1 MEFKEIFGDKPWI
14 IAGPCSAET
23 LDQTLDT
30 AKQLAANGIKVFRAG
45 IWKPRT
51 RPGNFEG
58 VGEVGLEWLRQV
70 KRETGMYTAVEV
82 ANSKHVWD
90 AIRGG
95 VDILW
100 IGARSSANPFVMQEI
115 ADGLRGCNIPVLVK
129 NPVNPDVE
137 LWLGAIERLEAAG
150 LTNIGVIHRGF
161 SSYEKILYRN
171 APIWQMPIELRRR
184 RPDLPIICDPSHI
197 AGKRE
202 YLKEISQKAL
212 DLNVDGLMI
221 ESHCNPDKAW
231 SDAKQ
236 QLTPDALKQML
247 SELVV
252 RKVNPENAS
261 METLNE
267 LRFKIDAIDNE
278 LIALLKKR
286 MGISEKIGEY
296 KKANNMTVLQQQR
309 WDSLLEKY
317 YKAADENNLDKKMID
332 MIFKA
337 IHQASINIQTEIL
350 NQK

>member
-1 MEFKEIFGDKPWI
+1 
-14 IAGPCSAET
+14 
-23 LDQTLDT
+23 
-30 AKQLAANGIKVFRAG
+30 
-45 IWKPRT
+45 
-51 RPGNFEG
+51 
-58 VGEVGLEWLRQV
+58 
-70 KRETGMYTAVEV
+70 MYTAVEV

-171 APIWQMPIELRRR
+171 APIWQMPIELKRR
-184 RPDLPIICDPSHI
+184 RPDLPLICDPSHI

-221 ESHCNPDKAW
+221 ESHCNPDAAW

-236 QLTPDALKQML
+236 QLTPNALKQML

-252 RKVNPENAS
+252 RKVNPENVS
-261 METLNE
+261 LDTLNE
-267 LRFKIDAIDNE
+267 LRFQIDQIDSE
-278 LIALLKKR
+278 IIEILKKR
-286 MGISEKIGEY
+286 MGISVKIGEY
-296 KKANNMTVLQQQR
+296 KKAAGMTVLQQQR
-309 WDSLLEKY
+309 WDSMMEKY
-317 YKAADENNLDKKMID
+317 HKIALDNGLDPNTVEN
-332 MIFKA
+332 IFKQ
-337 IHQASINIQTEIL
+337 IHQASINIQSNIV
-350 NQK
+350 NDK

>member
-70 KRETGMYTAVEV
+70 KRETGMFTAVEV

-171 APIWQMPIELRRR
+171 APIWQMPIELKRR
-184 RPDLPIICDPSHI
+184 RPDLPVICDPSHI

-221 ESHCNPDKAW
+221 ESHCNPDAAW

-236 QLTPDALKQML
+236 QLTPAALKEML

-252 RKVNPENAS
+252 RKVNPENAP
-261 METLNE
+261 METLKE
-267 LRFKIDAIDNE
+267 LRFKIDQIDNE
-278 LIALLKKR
+278 IIATLKKR

-309 WDSLLEKY
+309 WDALLEKY

-332 MIFKA
+332 TIFKA
-337 IHQASINIQTEIL
+337 IHQASINVQSKIVNE
-350 NQK
+350 N

>member
-23 LDQTLDT
+23 LEQTLDT

-58 VGEVGLEWLRQV
+58 VGEIGLEWLRQV
-70 KRETGMYTAVEV
+70 KKETGMFTAVEV

>member
-23 LDQTLDT
+23 LEQTLDT

-58 VGEVGLEWLRQV
+58 VGEIGLEWLRQV
-70 KRETGMYTAVEV
+70 KKETGMFTAVEV

-231 SDAKQ
+231 RDAKQ
-236 QLTPDALKQML
+236 QLTPEALKQML

-267 LRFKIDAIDNE
+267 LRFKIDQIDNE
-278 LIALLKKR
+278 IISTLKKR

-332 MIFKA
+332 TIFKA
-337 IHQASINIQTEIL
+337 IHQASINVQSQIVNE
-350 NQK
+350 K

>member
-1 MEFKEIFGDKPWI
+1 MDFKEIFGDKPWI

-58 VGEVGLEWLRQV
+58 VGEIGLEWLRQV

>member
-23 LDQTLDT
+23 LEQTLDT
-30 AKQLAANGIKVFRAG
+30 AKQLAQNGIKVFRAG

-58 VGEVGLEWLRQV
+58 VGEIGLDWLRQV

-171 APIWQMPIELRRR
+171 APIWQMPIELKRR
-184 RPDLPIICDPSHI
+184 RPDLPLICDPSHI

-221 ESHCNPDKAW
+221 ESHCNPDAAW

-236 QLTPDALKQML
+236 QLTPNALKQML

-252 RKVNPENAS
+252 RKVNPENVS
-261 METLNE
+261 LDTLNE
-267 LRFKIDAIDNE
+267 LRFQIDQIDSE
-278 LIALLKKR
+278 IIEILKKR
-286 MGISEKIGEY
+286 MGISVKIGEY
-296 KKANNMTVLQQQR
+296 KKAAGMTVLQQQR
-309 WDSLLEKY
+309 WDSMMEKY
-317 YKAADENNLDKKMID
+317 HKIALDNGLDPNTVEN
-332 MIFKA
+332 IFKQ
-337 IHQASINIQTEIL
+337 IHQASINIQSNIV
-350 NQK
+350 NDK

>member
-23 LDQTLDT
+23 LEQTLDT

-58 VGEVGLEWLRQV
+58 VGEIGLEWLRQV
-70 KRETGMYTAVEV
+70 KKETGMFTAVEV

-236 QLTPDALKQML
+236 QLTPEALKQML

-267 LRFKIDAIDNE
+267 LRFKIDQIDNE
-278 LIALLKKR
+278 IISTLKKR
-286 MGISEKIGEY
+286 MGISEK
-296 KKANNMTVLQQQR
+296 NR
-309 WDSLLEKY
+309 R
-317 YKAADENNLDKKMID
+317 
-332 MIFKA
+332 
-337 IHQASINIQTEIL
+337 IQ
-350 NQK
+350 KG

>member
-58 VGEVGLEWLRQV
+58 VGEIGLEWLRQV
-70 KRETGMYTAVEV
+70 KKETGMFTAVEV

-236 QLTPDALKQML
+236 QLTPEALKQML

-267 LRFKIDAIDNE
+267 LRFKIDQIDNE
-278 LIALLKKR
+278 IISTLKKR

-332 MIFKA
+332 TIFKA
-337 IHQASINIQTEIL
+337 IHQASINVQSQIVNE
-350 NQK
+350 K

>member
-1 MEFKEIFGDKPWI
+1 MDFKEIFGDKPWI

-58 VGEVGLEWLRQV
+58 VGEIGLEWLRQV

-332 MIFKA
+332 TIFKA
-337 IHQASINIQTEIL
+337 IHQASINVQSQIVNE
-350 NQK
+350 K

>member
-1 MEFKEIFGDKPWI
+1 MDFKEIFGDKPWI

-171 APIWQMPIELRRR
+171 APIWQMPIELKRR
-184 RPDLPIICDPSHI
+184 RPDLPVICDPSHI

-231 SDAKQ
+231 SDATQ
-236 QLTPDALKQML
+236 QLTHDALKQML

-350 NQK
+350 SQK

>member
-1 MEFKEIFGDKPWI
+1 MDFKEIFGDKPWI

-58 VGEVGLEWLRQV
+58 VGEIGLEWLRQV

-317 YKAADENNLDKKMID
+317 YKAADENNLDRKMID
-332 MIFKA
+332 TIFKA

>member
-1 MEFKEIFGDKPWI
+1 MDFKEIFGDKPWI

-58 VGEVGLEWLRQV
+58 VGEIGLEWLRQV
-70 KRETGMYTAVEV
+70 KKETGMFTAVEV

>member
-23 LDQTLDT
+23 LEQTLDT
-30 AKQLAANGIKVFRAG
+30 AKQLAQNGIKVFRAG

-58 VGEVGLEWLRQV
+58 VGEIGLEWLRQV

-171 APIWQMPIELRRR
+171 APIWQMPIELKRR
-184 RPDLPIICDPSHI
+184 RPDLPLICDPSHI

-221 ESHCNPDKAW
+221 ESHCNPDAAW

-236 QLTPDALKQML
+236 QLTPNALKQML

-252 RKVNPENAS
+252 RKVNPENVS
-261 METLNE
+261 LDTLNE
-267 LRFKIDAIDNE
+267 LRFQIDQIDSE
-278 LIALLKKR
+278 IIEILKKR
-286 MGISEKIGEY
+286 MGISVKIGEY
-296 KKANNMTVLQQQR
+296 KKAAGMTVLQQQR
-309 WDSLLEKY
+309 WDSMMEKY
-317 YKAADENNLDKKMID
+317 HKIALDNGLDPKTVEN
-332 MIFKA
+332 IFKQ
-337 IHQASINIQTEIL
+337 IHQASINIQSNIV
-350 NQK
+350 NDK

>member
-1 MEFKEIFGDKPWI
+1 MDFKEIFGDKPWI

-23 LDQTLDT
+23 LEQTLDT

-58 VGEVGLEWLRQV
+58 VGEIGLEWLRQV
-70 KRETGMYTAVEV
+70 KKETGMFTAVEV

-236 QLTPDALKQML
+236 QLTPEALKQML

-267 LRFKIDAIDNE
+267 LRFKIDQIDNE
-278 LIALLKKR
+278 IISTLKKR

-332 MIFKA
+332 TIFKA
-337 IHQASINIQTEIL
+337 IHQASINVQSQIVNE
-350 NQK
+350 K

>member
-23 LDQTLDT
+23 LEQTLDT

-58 VGEVGLEWLRQV
+58 VGEIGLEWLRQV

-236 QLTPDALKQML
+236 QLTPEALKQML

-267 LRFKIDAIDNE
+267 LRFKIDQIDNE
-278 LIALLKKR
+278 IISTLKKR

-332 MIFKA
+332 TIFKA
-337 IHQASINIQTEIL
+337 IHQASINVQSQIVNE
-350 NQK
+350 K

>member
-1 MEFKEIFGDKPWI
+1 MEFKQMFGDRPWI

-30 AKQLAANGIKVFRAG
+30 ARQLAANGIRVFRAG

-58 VGEVGLEWLRQV
+58 VGEIGLEWLKQV
-70 KRETGMYTAVEV
+70 KIETGMFTSVEV
-82 ANSKHVWD
+82 ANAKHVWD

-95 VDILW
+95 VDMLW
-100 IGARSSANPFVMQEI
+100 IGARTTANPFTMQEI
-115 ADGLRGCNIPVLVK
+115 ADSLRGCNIPVLVK

-150 LTNIGVIHRGF
+150 LTQIGVIHRGF

-171 APIWQMPIELRRR
+171 APIWQMPIELKRR
-184 RPDLPIICDPSHI
+184 RPDLPLICDPSHI

-221 ESHCNPDKAW
+221 EAHRNPDEAW

-236 QLTPDALKQML
+236 QLTPADLQKML

-252 RKVNPENAS
+252 RKVTPENVS
-261 METLNE
+261 MEDLNE
-267 LRFKIDAIDNE
+267 LRFQIDQIDSD
-278 LIALLKKR
+278 LIALLQKR
-286 MGISEKIGEY
+286 MGISVKIGEY
-296 KKANNMTVLQQQR
+296 KKAAGMTILQQQR
-309 WDSLLEKY
+309 WDAMLAKYNKIAEENKLEPQMV
-317 YKAADENNLDKKMID
+317 EN
-332 MIFKA
+332 IFRA
-337 IHQASINIQTEIL
+337 IHQASINVQNKIVNE
-350 NQK
+350 

>member
-23 LDQTLDT
+23 LEQTLDT

-58 VGEVGLEWLRQV
+58 VGEIGLEWLRQV
-70 KRETGMYTAVEV
+70 KKETGMFTAVEV

-236 QLTPDALKQML
+236 QLTPEALKQML

-267 LRFKIDAIDNE
+267 LRFKIDQIDNE
-278 LIALLKKR
+278 IISTLKKR

-332 MIFKA
+332 TIFKA
-337 IHQASINIQTEIL
+337 IHQASINVQSQIVNE
-350 NQK
+350 K

>member
-23 LDQTLDT
+23 LEQTLDT

-58 VGEVGLEWLRQV
+58 VGEIGLEWLRQV
-70 KRETGMYTAVEV
+70 KKETGMFTAVEV

-267 LRFKIDAIDNE
+267 LRFKIDGIDNE
-278 LIALLKKR
+278 LIALLTKR
-286 MGISEKIGEY
+286 MGISAKIGEY

-317 YKAADENNLDKKMID
+317 YKAADDNNLDRKMID
-332 MIFKA
+332 TIFKA
-337 IHQASINIQTEIL
+337 VHQASINVQSKIVNE
-350 NQK
+350 N

>member
-1 MEFKEIFGDKPWI
+1 MFGDRPWI

-30 AKQLAANGIKVFRAG
+30 AKQLAANGIRVFRAG

-58 VGEVGLEWLRQV
+58 VGEVGLEWLKQV
-70 KRETGMYTAVEV
+70 KMETGMFTSVEV
-82 ANSKHVWD
+82 ANAKHVWD

-95 VDILW
+95 VDMLW
-100 IGARSSANPFVMQEI
+100 IGARTTANPFTMQEI
-115 ADGLRGCNIPVLVK
+115 ADSLRGCNIPVLVK

-137 LWLGAIERLEAAG
+137 LWIGAIERLESAG
-150 LTNIGVIHRGF
+150 LTQIGAIHRGF

-171 APIWQMPIELRRR
+171 APIWQMPIELKRR
-184 RPDLPIICDPSHI
+184 RPELPIICDPSHI

-221 ESHCNPDKAW
+221 EAHRNPDEAW

-247 SELVV
+247 SELDV
-252 RKVNPENAS
+252 RKVTPENVS
-261 METLNE
+261 MEDLNE
-267 LRFKIDAIDNE
+267 LRFQIDQIDAS
-278 LIALLKKR
+278 LIALLQKR
-286 MGISEKIGEY
+286 MGVSVKIGEY
-296 KKANNMTVLQQQR
+296 KKAAGMTILQQQR
-309 WDSLLEKY
+309 WDSMLAKY
-317 YKAADENNLDKKMID
+317 NKIAVENNLEPKMVET
-332 MIFKA
+332 IFRA
-337 IHQASINIQTEIL
+337 IHQASINVQNKIVNE
-350 NQK
+350 

>member
-1 MEFKEIFGDKPWI
+1 
-14 IAGPCSAET
+14 
-23 LDQTLDT
+23 
-30 AKQLAANGIKVFRAG
+30 
-45 IWKPRT
+45 
-51 RPGNFEG
+51 
-58 VGEVGLEWLRQV
+58 
-70 KRETGMYTAVEV
+70 
-82 ANSKHVWD
+82 
-90 AIRGG
+90 
-95 VDILW
+95 
-100 IGARSSANPFVMQEI
+100 
-115 ADGLRGCNIPVLVK
+115 VK

-171 APIWQMPIELRRR
+171 APIWQMPIELKRR
-184 RPDLPIICDPSHI
+184 RPDLPVICDPSHI

>member
-1 MEFKEIFGDKPWI
+1 MDFKEIFGDKPWI

-58 VGEVGLEWLRQV
+58 VGEIGLEWLRQV
-70 KRETGMYTAVEV
+70 KKETGMFTAVEV

-267 LRFKIDAIDNE
+267 LRFKIDQIDNE
-278 LIALLKKR
+278 IISTLKKR

-332 MIFKA
+332 TIFKA
-337 IHQASINIQTEIL
+337 IHQASINVQSQIVNE
-350 NQK
+350 K

>member
-58 VGEVGLEWLRQV
+58 VGEIGLEWLRQV
-70 KRETGMYTAVEV
+70 KCETGMYTAVEV

-171 APIWQMPIELRRR
+171 APIWQMPIELKRR
-184 RPDLPIICDPSHI
+184 RPDLPVICDPSHI

-221 ESHCNPDKAW
+221 ESHCNPDAAW

-236 QLTPDALKQML
+236 QLTPAALKEML

-278 LIALLKKR
+278 IIATLKKR

-296 KKANNMTVLQQQR
+296 KKAAGMTVLQQQR

-317 YKAADENNLDKKMID
+317 YKAAEENNLDTKMID
-332 MIFKA
+332 TIFKA
-337 IHQASINIQTEIL
+337 IHQASINVQSKIVNE
-350 NQK
+350 N

>member
-1 MEFKEIFGDKPWI
+1 MDFKEIFGDKPWI

-58 VGEVGLEWLRQV
+58 VGEIGLEWLRQV
-70 KRETGMYTAVEV
+70 KKETGMFTAVEV

-317 YKAADENNLDKKMID
+317 YKAADENNLDKKMIN

>member
-1 MEFKEIFGDKPWI
+1 MDFKEIFGDKPWI

-309 WDSLLEKY
+309 WDSMLEKY
-317 YKAADENNLDKKMID
+317 NKIAVDNNLDPKMVEN
-332 MIFKA
+332 IFRL

>member
-23 LDQTLDT
+23 LEQTLDT

-58 VGEVGLEWLRQV
+58 VGEIGLEWLRQV

-115 ADGLRGCNIPVLVK
+115 ADGLKGCNIPVLVK

-184 RPDLPIICDPSHI
+184 R
-197 AGKRE
+197 
-202 YLKEISQKAL
+202 
-212 DLNVDGLMI
+212 
-221 ESHCNPDKAW
+221 
-231 SDAKQ
+231 
-236 QLTPDALKQML
+236 
-247 SELVV
+247 
-252 RKVNPENAS
+252 
-261 METLNE
+261 
-267 LRFKIDAIDNE
+267 
-278 LIALLKKR
+278 
-286 MGISEKIGEY
+286 
-296 KKANNMTVLQQQR
+296 
-309 WDSLLEKY
+309 
-317 YKAADENNLDKKMID
+317 
-332 MIFKA
+332 
-337 IHQASINIQTEIL
+337 
-350 NQK
+350 

>member
-23 LDQTLDT
+23 LEQTLDT

-58 VGEVGLEWLRQV
+58 VGEIGLEWLRQV
-70 KRETGMYTAVEV
+70 KKETGMFTAVEV

-236 QLTPDALKQML
+236 QLTPEALKQML

-267 LRFKIDAIDNE
+267 LRFKIDQIDNE
-278 LIALLKKR
+278 IISTLKKR

-332 MIFKA
+332 TIFKA
-337 IHQASINIQTEIL
+337 IHQASINIQSQIVNE
-350 NQK
+350 K

>member
-23 LDQTLDT
+23 LEQTLDT
-30 AKQLAANGIKVFRAG
+30 AKQLAQNGIKVFRAG

-58 VGEVGLEWLRQV
+58 VGEIGLEWLRQV

-82 ANSKHVWD
+82 ANSKHGWD

-171 APIWQMPIELRRR
+171 APIWQMPIELKRR
-184 RPDLPIICDPSHI
+184 RPDLPLICDPSHI

-221 ESHCNPDKAW
+221 ESHCNPDAAW

-236 QLTPDALKQML
+236 QLTPNALKQML

-252 RKVNPENAS
+252 RKVNPENVS
-261 METLNE
+261 LDTLNE
-267 LRFKIDAIDNE
+267 LRFQIDQIDSE
-278 LIALLKKR
+278 IIEILKKR
-286 MGISEKIGEY
+286 MGISVKIGEY
-296 KKANNMTVLQQQR
+296 KKAAGMTVLQQQR
-309 WDSLLEKY
+309 WDSMMEKY
-317 YKAADENNLDKKMID
+317 HKIALDNGLDPKTVEN
-332 MIFKA
+332 IFKQ
-337 IHQASINIQTEIL
+337 IHQASINIQSNIV
-350 NQK
+350 NDK

>member
-23 LDQTLDT
+23 LEQTLDT
-30 AKQLAANGIKVFRAG
+30 AKQLAQNGIKVFRAG

-58 VGEVGLEWLRQV
+58 VGEIGLEWLRQV

-171 APIWQMPIELRRR
+171 APIWQMPIELKRR
-184 RPDLPIICDPSHI
+184 RPDLPLICDPSHI

-221 ESHCNPDKAW
+221 ESHCNPDAAW

-236 QLTPDALKQML
+236 QLTPNALKQML

-252 RKVNPENAS
+252 RKVNPENVS
-261 METLNE
+261 LDTLNE
-267 LRFKIDAIDNE
+267 LRFQIDQIDSE
-278 LIALLKKR
+278 IIEILKKR
-286 MGISEKIGEY
+286 MGISVKIGEY
-296 KKANNMTVLQQQR
+296 KKAAGMTVLQQQR
-309 WDSLLEKY
+309 WDSMMEKY
-317 YKAADENNLDKKMID
+317 HKIALDNGLDPKPVEN
-332 MIFKA
+332 IFKQ
-337 IHQASINIQTEIL
+337 IHQASINIQSNIV
-350 NQK
+350 NDK

>member
-1 MEFKEIFGDKPWI
+1 MEFKHMFGDRPWI

-30 AKQLAANGIKVFRAG
+30 ARQLAANGIRVFRAG

-58 VGEVGLEWLRQV
+58 VGEVGLEWLKQV
-70 KRETGMYTAVEV
+70 KMETGMFTSVEV
-82 ANSKHVWD
+82 ANAKHVWD

-95 VDILW
+95 VDMLW
-100 IGARSSANPFVMQEI
+100 IGARTTANPFTMQEI
-115 ADGLRGCNIPVLVK
+115 ADSLRGCNIPVLVK

-137 LWLGAIERLEAAG
+137 LWIGAIERLEAAG
-150 LTNIGVIHRGF
+150 LTQIGVIHRGF

-171 APIWQMPIELRRR
+171 APIWQMPIELKRR
-184 RPDLPIICDPSHI
+184 RPDLPLICDPSHI

-221 ESHCNPDKAW
+221 ESHRNPNEAW

-236 QLTPDALKQML
+236 QLTPADLKQML

-252 RKVNPENAS
+252 RKVTPENVS
-261 METLNE
+261 MEDLNE
-267 LRFKIDAIDNE
+267 LRFQIDQIDSD
-278 LIALLKKR
+278 LIALLQKR
-286 MGISEKIGEY
+286 MGISVKIGEY
-296 KKANNMTVLQQQR
+296 KKAAGMTILQQQR
-309 WDSLLEKY
+309 WDAMLAKYNRIAEENKLEPQMV
-317 YKAADENNLDKKMID
+317 EN
-332 MIFKA
+332 IFRA
-337 IHQASINIQTEIL
+337 IHQASINVQNKIVNE
-350 NQK
+350 

>member
-58 VGEVGLEWLRQV
+58 VGEIGLEWLRQV

>member
-1 MEFKEIFGDKPWI
+1 MDFKEIFGDKPWI

-58 VGEVGLEWLRQV
+58 VGEIGLEWLRQV

-267 LRFKIDAIDNE
+267 LRFKIDQIDNE
-278 LIALLKKR
+278 IISTLKKR

-332 MIFKA
+332 TIFKA